1 MIRKIMSSEVLKK
14 AIEFAN
20 EHVVQLE
27 MQNNYKYHAY
37 SVGLYCSLIE
47 LSQSFEVLTRDYVH
61 TGALVLFRSFM
72 EHYVDL
78 KNLRNSESYVDVLD
92 LDNGSSHLKQLKQ
105 AKDGNPYFSSLVYL
119 ADTEI
124 PRIQEENKKLA
135 EKLGKKK
142 YSVLDKFQLAGME
155 NEYKGLYAYLCS
167 EAHSSLSSIVKRH
180 FRKDDAKDHVELVVH
195 ASEPCESDIFY
206 VANMALYLSHAGSLV
221 CEILDSDIKSK
232 FDEHTQSIQ
241 NSASKIT

>member
-1 MIRKIMSSEVLKK
+1 MNSEVLKK
-14 AIEFAN
+14 SIAFAN

-47 LSQSFEVLTRDYVH
+47 LSQSFEILTRDYVH

-78 KNLRNSESYVDVLD
+78 INLRNNEDYIDVLD
-92 LDNGSSHLKQLKQ
+92 LDNGYSRLKQLKQ
-105 AKDGNPYFSSLVYL
+105 AKDGNPYFSSLEYL
-119 ADTEI
+119 ADTDI
-124 PRIQEENKKLA
+124 PRIQKENAKLA
-135 EKLGKKK
+135 ESLNKKR

-155 NEYKGLYAYLCS
+155 NEYKGLYAYLCC
-167 EAHSSLSSIVKRH
+167 EAHSSLSAIVKRH
-180 FRKDDAKDHVELVVH
+180 FRKNEAKDHIELVVH
-195 ASEPCESDIFY
+195 ASEPSDSDVFY

-232 FDEHTQSIQ
+232 FDEYTKGIQ
-241 NSASKIT
+241 NSVSKIT

>member
-1 MIRKIMSSEVLKK
+1 MSSDVLKK

-20 EHVVQLE
+20 EHIVQLE

-47 LSQSFEVLTRDYVH
+47 LSQSFEILTRGYVH

-78 KNLRNSESYVDVLD
+78 KNLRNSEEYIDVLD
-92 LDNGSSHLKQLKQ
+92 LDNGYSHLKQLNH

-124 PRIQEENKKLA
+124 PRIQEENKRLA
-135 EKLGKKK
+135 EKLGKKR
-142 YSVLDKFQLAGME
+142 YLILDKFELAGME
-155 NEYKGLYAYLCS
+155 DEYKGLYTYLCC

-195 ASEPCESDIFY
+195 ASEPCQSDIFY
-206 VANMALYLSHAGSLV
+206 VTNMALYLSHAGSLV
-221 CEILDSDIKSK
+221 CGILDSDIKSK
-232 FDEHTQSIQ
+232 FDEYTQNIQ
-241 NSASKIT
+241 NSASKVA

>member
-1 MIRKIMSSEVLKK
+1 MSSEVLKK

-27 MQNNYKYHAY
+27 MQNNYKYHVY

-47 LSQSFEVLTRDYVH
+47 LSQSFEVLTRGYVH
-61 TGALVLFRSFM
+61 TGALVVFRSFM

-78 KNLRNSESYVDVLD
+78 KNLRNNECYVDVLD
-92 LDNGSSHLKQLKQ
+92 LDNGRTHLKQLKH

-124 PRIQEENKKLA
+124 PLIKEENRKLA
-135 EKLGKKK
+135 EKLGKNK
-142 YSVLDKFQLAGME
+142 YSVFDKFQMAGMG

-180 FRKDDAKDHVELVVH
+180 FRKDDAKDYIELVVH

-221 CEILDSDIKSK
+221 CEILGSDIKSK

-241 NSASKIT
+241 NFASKKT

>member
-1 MIRKIMSSEVLKK
+1 MSSEVLKK

-27 MQNNYKYHAY
+27 MKNNYKYHAY

-105 AKDGNPYFSSLVYL
+105 AKDGNPYFSSLAYL

-124 PRIQEENKKLA
+124 PRIQEENKKT
-135 EKLGKKK
+135 G
-142 YSVLDKFQLAGME
+142 
-155 NEYKGLYAYLCS
+155 
-167 EAHSSLSSIVKRH
+167 
-180 FRKDDAKDHVELVVH
+180 
-195 ASEPCESDIFY
+195 
-206 VANMALYLSHAGSLV
+206 
-221 CEILDSDIKSK
+221 
-232 FDEHTQSIQ
+232 
-241 NSASKIT
+241 